1 MGAFRGLGILVFVG
15 AALLSRPATAQPAT
29 ANSVQLG
36 AGFRYGFDLTGASS
50 NPWGLGLGIDGGYTL
65 QNAVYL
71 GGNLDYFFGED
82 GEGDG
87 LFQLMAEV
95 GYDLGLG
102 ENVVFRPK
110 AGAGFAA
117 ANSEARAAVAPGAKL
132 MLFTSSVS
140 LSLDARY
147 SIVFSDPSLQAL
159 ILSFGIGF

>member
-1 MGAFRGLGILVFVG
+1 MGAFRGLASGVFVG
-15 AALLSRPATAQPAT
+15 AALLSPPATAQPAT
-29 ANSVQLG
+29 ANSVQIG

-65 QNAVYL
+65 ENAVYL
-71 GGNLDYFFGED
+71 GGNLDYFFGES

-95 GYDLGLG
+95 GYDVGLG
-102 ENVVFRPK
+102 KNLVFRPK

-117 ANSEARAAVAPGAKL
+117 ADSEARAAVAPGAKL

-140 LSLDARY
+140 LSLDTRY
-147 SIVFSDPSLQAL
+147 SIVLSDPSLQAL
-159 ILSFGIGF
+159 ILSMGIGF